1 MILLNKNNGGFLLM
15 YNIYIFE
22 KYKRKN
28 KMQEILHEI
37 QGLTPE
43 QLLSKFSIELNPPIQ
58 IEVLLER
65 IGISV
70 IEQDFTEVER
80 VSGFAIGDVWGATIS
95 SGNDIGIFY
104 KKGDT
109 REGIR
114 LTLAHELAHCCLD
127 YRSEE
132 ISHLELRIK
141 QQEDDEK
148 EDNANKFA
156 CRLLIPEKSLK
167 EIHNKFIIP
176 SLTVL
181 ANIFEVSTDM
191 MKERLEYLKLPYYKD
206 DGMR

>member
-1 MILLNKNNGGFLLM
+1 M

-22 KYKRKN
+22 RYKRENQMK
-28 KMQEILHEI
+28 QILQEI

-43 QLLSKFSIELNPPIQ
+43 QLLRKYEIELSAPIQ
-58 IEVLLER
+58 IVTLLEK

-70 IEQDFTEVER
+70 IEQDFTDVER
-80 VSGFAIGDVWGATIS
+80 VSGFAQGEVLGAAIS
-95 SGNDIGIFY
+95 SGDNIGVFY

-109 REGIR
+109 REGMR

-127 YRSEE
+127 YRADE

-148 EDNANKFA
+148 ETKANRFA
-156 CRLLIPEKSLK
+156 CRLLIPEKTLK
-167 EIHNKFIIP
+167 EIHSRFVVP
-176 SLTVL
+176 SLSVL
-181 ANIFEVSTDM
+181 AKIFEVSTDM

-206 DGMR
+206 NDVVG

>member
-1 MILLNKNNGGFLLM
+1 M

-22 KYKRKN
+22 KHKRKN
-28 KMQEILHEI
+28 EMQEILQEI

-43 QLLSKFSIELNPPIQ
+43 QLLSKYNIELNPPIQ
-58 IEVLLER
+58 IETLLEKV
-65 IGISV
+65 GISV

-80 VSGFAIGDVWGATIS
+80 ISGFDIGDVLGAAIS
-95 SGNDIGIFY
+95 SGNDIGVFY

-127 YRSEE
+127 YRLEE

-141 QQEDDEK
+141 QQENNEK
-148 EDNANKFA
+148 ETNANEFA
-156 CRLLIPEKSLK
+156 CRLLVPEKSLK
-167 EIHNKFIIP
+167 EIHKKFIVP

-181 ANIFEVSTDM
+181 ANIFEVSTDI
-191 MKERLEYLKLPYYKD
+191 MKRRLEYLKLPYYRD
-206 DGMR
+206 NGMR